1 MGRAAMVTPDFMR
14 PGATV
19 IDVGI
24 NRISDA
30 AQAENF
36 FANFPSA
43 SPPSAKKGTALV
55 GDVHPGRRHRCR
67 RHHTGSRRSGSAH
80 HRHAHEQHASR
91 PRALRRGSRAS
102 ASAPAAAAVRT
113 LMLRVG
119 LTGGIASGKSTVACM
134 LRDLDCPVL
143 DADTLGHELLEQ
155 GQDAYNEVVREFGK
169 EILDAYGNVD
179 RGKLGPIVFADAQ
192 KRARLNQILHP
203 RILDVVRKWF
213 AALDQ
218 IGGPELAVLEAALII
233 EAGYNKELDRVI
245 VCWCPPEQ
253 QMRTAEGARP
263 DAPSKRKLR
272 IAAQMPMEEKRR
284 LADEAIDCSGS
295 IEETERQVA
304 AAVQRMLRPAPAGGN
319 IS

>member
-1 MGRAAMVTPDFMR
+1 
-14 PGATV
+14 
-19 IDVGI
+19 
-24 NRISDA
+24 
-30 AQAENF
+30 
-36 FANFPSA
+36 
-43 SPPSAKKGTALV
+43 
-55 GDVHPGRRHRCR
+55 
-67 RHHTGSRRSGSAH
+67 
-80 HRHAHEQHASR
+80 
-91 PRALRRGSRAS
+91 
-102 ASAPAAAAVRT
+102 
-113 LMLRVG
+113 MLRVG
-119 LTGGIASGKSTVACM
+119 LTGGIASGKSTVASM

-155 GQDAYNEVVREFGK
+155 GQDAYNEVVCEFGK

-253 QMRTAEGARP
+253 QLQRLVERGLTPEQA
-263 DAPSKRKLR
+263 KLR
-272 IAAQMPMEEKRR
+272 IATQMPMEEKRR